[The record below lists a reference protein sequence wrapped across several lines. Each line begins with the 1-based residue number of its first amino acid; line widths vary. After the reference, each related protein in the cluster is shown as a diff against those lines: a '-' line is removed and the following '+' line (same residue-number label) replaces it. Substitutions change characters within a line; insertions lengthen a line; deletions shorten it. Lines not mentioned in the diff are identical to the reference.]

1 MSFAKDQYNVFLKS
15 CSPAKFY
22 LVISLASI
30 VVILIQNLF
39 ESYKYCL
46 GPYSCSLDFSNIFV
60 FLAKIIY
67 VLIFAIILDSLCKNN
82 HKKLAWLLVL
92 FPYILMFVLML
103 LYILK

>member
-1 MSFAKDQYNVFLKS
+1 MSFVQDQYNVFLKS
-15 CSPAKFY
+15 CNPAKFY
-22 LVISLASI
+22 LVISLVSI
-30 VVILIQNLF
+30 VGILIQNMF

-60 FLAKIIY
+60 FLVKIVY

-92 FPYILMFVLML
+92 FPYILMFVLLL
-103 LYILK
+103 LYMLK